1 MTEGRLRCR
10 FLEVSGDPRFSSL
23 RRHAVE
29 PNPPLALGREASTGA
44 SPRRR
49 LGRAPPT
56 QSCHG
61 QPCSILR
68 RPATRN
74 EGRRA
79 GRLRLAGAAHPPT
92 GQFTTRSLDVD
103 GLTTHATA
111 AQQLG
116 QPLAELGLG
125 GRSDA
130 DVGLWGRLIIATLV
144 LDKPIVLR
152 GRVLEHPEGIAGR
165 ADSRLRFA
173 LTA

>member
-1 MTEGRLRCR
+1 VTEGRLRCR
-10 FLEVSGDPRFSSL
+10 FWKSLATRGSAASGATLLSRT
-23 RRHAVE
+23 RRWRSA
-29 PNPPLALGREASTGA
+29 GR
-44 SPRRR
+44 
-49 LGRAPPT
+49 
-56 QSCHG
+56 
-61 QPCSILR
+61 R
-68 RPATRN
+68 RPAPARGVDSA
-74 EGRRA
+74 GRRPPRAATVNHVRYCAVQPPETRVGARA
-79 GRLRLAGAAHPPT
+79 GSAWREPLIPQPAR
-92 GQFTTRSLDVD
+92 FTTRSLDVD

-173 LTA
+173 LPA